1 MKKIIILTAAS
12 FLVILGFQ
20 TSRANAI
27 GISVRPSELRI
38 QAQTGE
44 TASARIKVKN
54 PSEEVALF
62 EVYPEEFENKI
73 SASPAKFTLES
84 GEEKDV
90 VIKFKPS
97 EDGIFSTSLAVV
109 ARPLD
114 NPGGIGSGAKI
125 AFQAENKP
133 RSIGLALISDIF
145 SGRRAAV
152 AIIILAALATL
163 MLILRKRIAQKQN

>member
-1 MKKIIILTAAS
+1 MKKIIILTTVS
-12 FLVILGFQ
+12 FLVVLGFQ
-20 TSRANAI
+20 ASKANAI
-27 GISVRPSELRI
+27 GISVRPSELHV

-44 TASARIKVKN
+44 TANVRIKVKN

-90 VIKFKPS
+90 VIKFKS
-97 EDGIFSTSLAVV
+97 GEDGIFSTSLAVV

-114 NPGGIGSGAKI
+114 NPEGIGSGAKI
-125 AFQAENKP
+125 SFQAENRP
-133 RSIGLALISDIF
+133 RPIGLALVSDIL
-145 SGRRAAV
+145 SDQKTIVIAT
-152 AIIILAALATL
+152 ILAIAAGVV
-163 MLILRKRIAQKQN
+163 IAFRRRITPK